1 MASRR
6 TVTCLVLECF
16 FLLLLAAEGENDV
29 SEDCQSI
36 DSNYLELRRV
46 LSAFAFSKQRYVDPI
61 DGVDDDAC
69 LNNSFPCRTINYAI
83 SGGEVMNGSVT
94 VEDIEV
100 ILLPGTHVLSSFL
113 PLENSSLIYIHGL
126 ASENTSF
133 SCAKYPNEDLPCNFD
148 NLAFMKSDLIWISD
162 LTFTRCGPVPT
173 ALYLENVTDVIVE
186 NCVFENNPVSPVL
199 INNCDNTYFVGNKF
213 ANNHVQQLRDE
224 FSDTSGLSCIGLT
237 RDLFFYSGAATAGG
251 LSISNRQQPLH
262 LLIKDCLFVNNTARP
277 NFESENI
284 PNRLQ
289 PLGRGGG
296 LSVHLIGTKD
306 GHVCLMNSKFI
317 NNRAEISGGGAVL
330 TVARQAENCTYS
342 IVNCE
347 FEDNRC
353 ETERCVGGALH
364 MQTDGYITDWKIEVY
379 NSAFK
384 RNTAGIGA
392 GVLILTDNSQEEF
405 SCVNCT
411 FESNRAEYEG
421 VAISVFF
428 FGPITGYGSFFTCRD
443 W

>member
-6 TVTCLVLECF
+6 TVTWLVLKYCF
-16 FLLLLAAEGENDV
+16 VLLLAAEGGNVV
-29 SEDCQSI
+29 SKDCQSL
-36 DSNYLELRRV
+36 DSNYLELRRF
-46 LSAFAFSKQRYVDPI
+46 LSAFSFSKQLYVDPI
-61 DGVDDDAC
+61 DGVDDEAC
-69 LNNSFPCRTINYAI
+69 LNNSFPCRTLNYAI
-83 SGGEVMNGSVT
+83 SGGEGMNVSVT

-100 ILLPGTHVLSSFL
+100 ILLPGKHVLSSFL
-113 PLENSSLIYIHGL
+113 PLENSSMIHIHGL
-126 ASENTSF
+126 ASENTSL

-148 NLAFMKSDLIWISD
+148 NLAFTKSEMIWISE
-162 LTFTRCGPVPT
+162 LTFTRCGPVPAT
-173 ALYLENVTDVIVE
+173 LYLENVTDVIVE
-186 NCVFENNPVSPVL
+186 NCIFENNPVSPVL
-199 INNCDNTYFVGNKF
+199 IRDCDNTYFVGNKF

-224 FSDTSGLSCIGLT
+224 FGDGRGQSCIGLT
-237 RDLFFYSGAATAGG
+237 RDLFFYSGTATAGG
-251 LSISNRQQPLH
+251 LSISNRRQPLH

-317 NNRAEISGGGAVL
+317 DNRAEISGGGAVL
-330 TVARQAENCTYS
+330 TVAREPENCTYS

-347 FEDNRC
+347 FENNRC

-364 MQTDGYITDWKIEVY
+364 LQTDGYITDWTVEAY
-379 NSAFK
+379 NSTFR
-384 RNTAGIGA
+384 RNTAGVGA
-392 GVLILTDNSQEEF
+392 GMVIFTTTSQEEY
-405 SCVNCT
+405 SCVDCT

-421 VAISVFF
+421 VAISVYF